1 MDVATRQLQQLL
13 NQAQQCPDVVLL
25 KQHTGSTNDDVRA
38 FAERGIHSILLCSE
52 TQSHGRGQRQRTWLS
67 PAGNIYLSTLLQTRS
82 SLDGRL
88 ALETALNI
96 LQIPSLR
103 EINQLKVKWPNDL
116 YNARGKWGGILVE
129 PIDPHLAIVGVGI
142 NLVPMSLAADA
153 VSNLDQ
159 PISSLSDI
167 PDFTADRI
175 QLISEIY
182 LAIMQAGRWFDHGSV
197 NLAARF
203 NHFAAFIDQS
213 VEFEQIQSTLQGI
226 YRGIANDGA
235 VQIETSTGLHSC
247 YQGRLKPLGT
257 NKTSQTQPTSQ
268 SKPTQ
273 ES

>member
-67 PAGNIYLSTLLQTRS
+67 PAGNIYLSTLLHTKS
-82 SLDGRL
+82 ALDGRL

-103 EINQLKVKWPNDL
+103 DINQLKVKWPNDL
-116 YNARGKWGGILVE
+116 YNAQGKWGGILVE
-129 PIDPHLAIVGVGI
+129 PIHPHLAIVGVGI

-153 VSNLDQ
+153 VSTIDQ

-167 PDFTADRI
+167 QNFAADRI
-175 QLISEIY
+175 QLISEVY

-203 NHFAAFIDQS
+203 NHFAAFINQS
-213 VEFEQIQSTLQGI
+213 VEFEQIQSTLQGT

-235 VQIETSTGLHSC
+235 VQIETNTGLQSC
-247 YQGRLKPLGT
+247 YQGRLKPLALT
-257 NKTSQTQPTSQ
+257 QASQAQLAHRP
-268 SKPTQ
+268 KPAQ